1 MNATVIVNKAKAMGV
16 RLSLNGDKVKLR
28 GPTDAVAA
36 IKPEVAAHK
45 PEIVAHLRA
54 ALSDN
59 ERVPGDCIGALRSRD
74 GGLYL
79 PWGPYLDPASV
90 DRLHGELIAM
100 VEELAD
106 IESWPAGDRDDVLT
120 RAIRGPLADLLPNR
134 AYFSEQLTEARAKKA
149 ARELAGRR
157 AWRFDR

>member
-28 GPTDAVAA
+28 GPTHAVAA

-59 ERVPGDCIGALRSRD
+59 ERVPGDCIGALRSVTEGCICH
-74 GGLYL
+74 GG
-79 PWGPYLDPASV
+79 
-90 DRLHGELIAM
+90 RTLIRHRWIDCTA
-100 VEELAD
+100 
-106 IESWPAGDRDDVLT
+106 
-120 RAIRGPLADLLPNR
+120 N
-134 AYFSEQLTEARAKKA
+134 
-149 ARELAGRR
+149 
-157 AWRFDR
+157 